1 MSGSALVGCPRFKSK
16 PPARTFQAGKQ
27 YTSSDGT
34 LKADIV
40 CVRRG
45 TYSTRV
51 LVLADGAPQWCEI
64 GHSGGAELFT
74 IETKRGVYVILA
86 GGESHVAI
94 EGR

>member
-1 MSGSALVGCPRFKSK
+1 MSGSALGDCPRFKSK

-51 LVLADGAPQWCEI
+51 LVLADGEPQWCEV
-64 GHSGGAELFT
+64 GKAGGAEIFHV
-74 IETKRGVYVILA
+74 ETRRGVYVITSGKERL
-86 GGESHVAI
+86 
-94 EGR
+94 